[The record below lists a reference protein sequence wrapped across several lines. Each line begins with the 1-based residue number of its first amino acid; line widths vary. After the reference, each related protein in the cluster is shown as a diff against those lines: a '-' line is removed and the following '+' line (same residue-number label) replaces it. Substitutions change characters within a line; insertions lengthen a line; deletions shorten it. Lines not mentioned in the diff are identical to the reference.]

1 MKSVNAWKALR
12 TGLALGNGSG
22 MKKLPSR
29 NLSQQLRT
37 CVVAMYPISIAYS
50 IATPSVASN
59 KVKIIVFTSYSP
71 CDINLAITCRVLGTG
86 KAQWDPNCYYSY
98 LPNLFGGVW
107 YLPTIKPSPGLAQH
121 PIARSHLWWVQRP
134 AVLTQSCYVISSWGS
149 MIPLRKQQK
158 AYQPGA
164 KRGVWK
170 QDILGLAPTCRG
182 VCVCVCVCGM

>member
-1 MKSVNAWKALR
+1 MKSVNAWKALC

-86 KAQWDPNCYYSY
+86 KAQ
-98 LPNLFGGVW
+98 
-107 YLPTIKPSPGLAQH
+107 
-121 PIARSHLWWVQRP
+121 
-134 AVLTQSCYVISSWGS
+134 
-149 MIPLRKQQK
+149 
-158 AYQPGA
+158 
-164 KRGVWK
+164 
-170 QDILGLAPTCRG
+170 
-182 VCVCVCVCGM
+182 